1 MNARLTTVRWHVRGE
16 GRPSLLVSES
26 VRPWRPAEPEPATAP
41 PDPTPAQGWT
51 EERVRARLAEAMTTL
66 RKLPVDP
73 RARPSTQVV
82 RWPDVV
88 RDRAEAYGYSDAK
101 TVTRP
106 DAAQIQRLDE
116 VLPWLFLIED
126 GKQRLAVVGVAT
138 GINLRA
144 IGRTLGCSHET
155 VRSRERAGIFALV
168 RALNGDRGSL

>member
-1 MNARLTTVRWHVRGE
+1 M
-16 GRPSLLVSES
+16 
-26 VRPWRPAEPEPATAP
+26 
-41 PDPTPAQGWT
+41 
-51 EERVRARLAEAMTTL
+51 VRARLAEAMTTL
-66 RKLPVDP
+66 RKLPTDP

-155 VRSRERAGIFALV
+155 VRLRERAGIAALV
-168 RALNGDRGSL
+168 RALNRDREGP